1 MTLFTCQYLLFS
13 PFRARKKFVQKTNIY
28 TWFKL
33 SGNQPFL
40 PHFEFLF
47 EYHYDVT
54 FHVTRSIQPWL
65 IQCLKRKFLK
75 SFLQLLELK
84 CMVVEDKQLYIRGG
98 SRPKIEPCL
107 NMLEFVTFQI
117 VCYALRLRMNTFG
130 GAFFNRLK
138 WGCPASLAPPAP
150 PSSLA
155 YQSCVTSHVIPQMDS
170 LLAG

>member
-1 MTLFTCQYLLFS
+1 
-13 PFRARKKFVQKTNIY
+13 
-28 TWFKL
+28 
-33 SGNQPFL
+33 
-40 PHFEFLF
+40 
-47 EYHYDVT
+47 
-54 FHVTRSIQPWL
+54 
-65 IQCLKRKFLK
+65 
-75 SFLQLLELK
+75 
-84 CMVVEDKQLYIRGG
+84 MVVEDKQLYIRGG

>member
-1 MTLFTCQYLLFS
+1 MTLFTCQYLLLS
-13 PFRARKKFVQKTNIY
+13 PFRPRKKFVRKTNIY
-28 TWFKL
+28 TCFKL

-40 PHFEFLF
+40 FHFEFLF

-107 NMLEFVTFQI
+107 NMREVVTFQI
-117 VCYALRLRMNTFG
+117 VCYALSLRMNTFG
-130 GAFFNRLK
+130 GAFFSRLK
-138 WGCPASLAPPAP
+138 WRCPASLDL
-150 PSSLA
+150 PSFLA
-155 YQSCVTSHVIPQMDS
+155 CQSRVTSHVIPQMDS

>member
-13 PFRARKKFVQKTNIY
+13 PFRPRKKFVRKTNIY

-33 SGNQPFL
+33 SGNQSFL
-40 PHFEFLF
+40 PHFEFLC
-47 EYHYDVT
+47 EYQYDVT

-84 CMVVEDKQLYIRGG
+84 CMVVEDKQRYIRGG

-107 NMLEFVTFQI
+107 NMLEFVTLQI

-130 GAFFNRLK
+130 GAFFQPIEMGVPCIPCSPCSPLFSRVPIARDL
-138 WGCPASLAPPAP
+138 SRYPPN
-150 PSSLA
+150 
-155 YQSCVTSHVIPQMDS
+155 
-170 LLAG
+170 G